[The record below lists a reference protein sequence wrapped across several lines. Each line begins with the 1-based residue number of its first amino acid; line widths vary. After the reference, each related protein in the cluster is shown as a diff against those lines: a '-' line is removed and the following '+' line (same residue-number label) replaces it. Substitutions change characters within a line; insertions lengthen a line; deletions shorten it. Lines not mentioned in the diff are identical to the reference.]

1 MVVFF
6 NIISYIYKAEKTSLT
21 LNDMQQEQ
29 FVVLAEY
36 NTLAEAE
43 ITKSILQSAG
53 LWVDIRNEYM
63 SSLNPISGAAR
74 VVVRSEDKAEAEM
87 LLKQR

>member
-1 MVVFF
+1 
-6 NIISYIYKAEKTSLT
+6 
-21 LNDMQQEQ
+21 MQQEQ

-53 LWVDIRNEYM
+53 IWVDIRNEYM
-63 SSLNPISGAAR
+63 SILNSIGGAAR
-74 VVVRSEDKAEAEM
+74 IVVRSEDEA
-87 LLKQR
+87 LAHKVLQQR

>member
-1 MVVFF
+1 
-6 NIISYIYKAEKTSLT
+6 
-21 LNDMQQEQ
+21 MQQEE

-63 SSLNPISGAAR
+63 SALNPISGAAR
-74 VVVRSEDKAEAEM
+74 VVVRSRDKAEAEQ
-87 LLKQR
+87 LLQRR

>member
-1 MVVFF
+1 
-6 NIISYIYKAEKTSLT
+6 
-21 LNDMQQEQ
+21 MQQEE

-63 SSLNPISGAAR
+63 SALNPISGAAR
-74 VVVRSEDKAEAEM
+74 VVVRGKGIQEAEQ